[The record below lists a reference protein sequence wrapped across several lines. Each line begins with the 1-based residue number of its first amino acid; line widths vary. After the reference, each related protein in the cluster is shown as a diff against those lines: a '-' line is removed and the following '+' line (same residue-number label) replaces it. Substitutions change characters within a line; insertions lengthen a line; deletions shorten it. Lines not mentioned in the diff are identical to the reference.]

1 MLERRLFD
9 LRSGVCRRFPSEIRE
24 CSIPKC
30 SSRRALTHGVKIS
43 ARFDDQGV
51 KSPKIRFRPW
61 FAHLEK
67 IFVLCWYFWTRSQC
81 AKFEAKR
88 VKISGVT
95 GGVEKRYRHFF
106 MTSISGPYVGFYST
120 DFENSLT
127 GRLLRVASHRV
138 PTGIREGHLKRQSR
152 EGTSLN
158 GSFCSQNAKP

>member
-1 MLERRLFD
+1 M
-9 LRSGVCRRFPSEIRE
+9 
-24 CSIPKC
+24 
-30 SSRRALTHGVKIS
+30 KIS

-61 FAHLEK
+61 NAHLK
-67 IFVLCWYFWTRSQC
+67 KFFVLCWYFWTRSQC

-158 GSFCSQNAKP
+158 GRETVSACTTCAARARFARARSTVCTCTHLSG